1 MSMDKKKYFL
11 LLSCFCLLCTA
22 FGCAAVAPY
31 RAHPEFELRTKNIKT
46 SGLLSPDI
54 RIYEFTAGGVR
65 ELRDDW
71 CAMGKENVQGALIQ
85 CFREKPLEIKPI
97 MVDKEIEEEMRDIYA
112 LYRAVSTSINI
123 YTYGDF
129 KFPEKM
135 KNFDYSIGPI
145 DKILQKHG
153 TDALIFVY
161 GFDEISTGGRKALQ
175 AAGIIAGAL
184 TGVVVLPRSG
194 ITVVNAAIVD
204 PSGTIL
210 WYNAKGSQGG
220 YDLRNPESAT
230 NFIRSILSDYPGM
243 RK

>member
-1 MSMDKKKYFL
+1 MIRNHKKYLFL
-11 LLSCFCLLCTA
+11 LLCFCLLWGA
-22 FGCAAVAPY
+22 FGCATVTPY
-31 RAHPEFELRTKNIKT
+31 RAHPEFEMRIKNIKNP
-46 SGLLSPDI
+46 GLLSPDI
-54 RIYEFTAGGVR
+54 KIYEFTAGGVR

-71 CAMGKENVQGALIQ
+71 CSTGKENVQGALIE

-97 MVDKEIEEEMRDIYA
+97 MVGKEMEEEMEDIYA
-112 LYRAVSTSINI
+112 LYRAVSTSINV

-161 GFDEISTGGRKALQ
+161 GFDEISTGGRKALL

-194 ITVVNAAIVD
+194 FTVVSAAIVD
-204 PSGTIL
+204 LSGTIL

-230 NFIRSILSDYPGM
+230 KFIRSVLSDYPGM
-243 RK
+243 KK